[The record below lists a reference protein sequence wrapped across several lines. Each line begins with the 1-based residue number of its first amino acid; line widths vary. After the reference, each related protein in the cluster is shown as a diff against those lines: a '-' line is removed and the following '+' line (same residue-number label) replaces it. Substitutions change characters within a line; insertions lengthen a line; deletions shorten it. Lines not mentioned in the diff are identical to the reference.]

1 MSTSFY
7 KTLRKLSWKWRKVR
21 LNKKTFLSLC
31 PKLPLSRGGPS
42 GKSATA
48 KIATYFCRGWQYISL
63 PKLHYI
69 STGDDNIFLCQNCN
83 IFLQGMTIYLC
94 RGWQYISAGVD
105 NVCISV
111 FSFGNIY
118 QRGWQNMAM
127 FCNKQFLFCKDCIYF
142 YRRIANHILRKV
154 LQIYL
159 HKWIIESY
167 CGRQQL
173 YASLLEMQLF
183 FGRMQVYLLYV
194 SS

>member
-1 MSTSFY
+1 M
-7 KTLRKLSWKWRKVR
+7 
-21 LNKKTFLSLC
+21 
-31 PKLPLSRGGPS
+31 PLSRGGPS

-63 PKLHYI
+63 PKLHHI
-69 STGDDNIFLCQNCN
+69 FAGDDNIFLCQNCN
-83 IFLQGMTIYLC
+83 IFLGMTTYFC
-94 RGWQYISAGVD
+94 RGWQNISLPKLQHISTGD
-105 NVCISV
+105 GNMFLQGLTTCIFF

-118 QRGWQNMAM
+118 QRGWQNIAM
-127 FCNKQFLFCKDCIYF
+127 FCNKQFLFCKDCTYF
-142 YRRIANHILRKV
+142 YRRLANHILLKV